1 LNERFDEI
9 VKLLFDISS
18 SDRLTL
24 LFAIR
29 KENLRLTQ
37 LAEKISATI
46 QETSRHLGRL
56 TDAKLIEKNSDGS
69 YTVTSYGR
77 LVLILLSSYNFLSKN
92 KDYFLSHD
100 ISFLPQEFIERIGE
114 LSLYEYSVNVSN
126 VLRHIEQVISSAK
139 EYIWLMADQ
148 AVITGPSINQAIG
161 NRDVSVNIIIP
172 KSSLT
177 SEEYQQIK
185 RLLRD
190 KLELKL
196 VPDENIKIGIAM
208 NEKIAGI
215 AFPDLKGK
223 MDFNSGFTSG
233 SIDFHKWCGDLFS
246 FYSNRLKKPF

>member
-1 LNERFDEI
+1 LNERFDEM

-18 SDRLTL
+18 TDRLTL
-24 LFAIR
+24 LFAII
-29 KENLRLTQ
+29 KGNLRLTQ

-100 ISFLPQEFIERIGE
+100 MSFLPQEFIERIGE
-114 LSLYEYSVNVSN
+114 LSVYEYSVNVSS
-126 VLRHIEQVISSAK
+126 VLRHIEHVVNSAN

-148 AVITGPSINQAIG
+148 AVITGPSIDQAIG
-161 NRDVSVNIIIP
+161 NCDVSVDIIIP

-177 SEEYQQIK
+177 SEEYQQIR
-185 RLLRD
+185 RLLKD

-196 VPDENIKIGIAM
+196 VPDESIKIGIAM

-233 SIDFHKWCGDLFS
+233 SIDFHKWCSDLFI

>member
-1 LNERFDEI
+1 M

-24 LFAIR
+24 LFAIS

-161 NRDVSVNIIIP
+161 NRNVYISIIIP
-172 KSSLT
+172 KNSLT

-185 RLLRD
+185 SLLRD

-196 VPDENIKIGIAM
+196 VPDENIKIGVAM
-208 NEKIAGI
+208 NERIAGI

-233 SIDFHKWCGDLFS
+233 SIDFHRWCRDLFS
-246 FYSNRLKKPF
+246 CYWNSLKN

>member
-1 LNERFDEI
+1 MNERFDEM

-29 KENLRLTQ
+29 KENRRLTH

-56 TDAKLIEKNSDGS
+56 TDAKLIEKNSDGFYS
-69 YTVTSYGR
+69 VTSYGR
-77 LVLILLSSYNFLSKN
+77 LVLILLSPYNFLSKN

-100 ISFLPQEFIERIGE
+100 MSFLPQEFVERIGE
-114 LSLYEYSVNVSN
+114 LSVYEYSVNVSN
-126 VLRHIEQVISSAK
+126 VRHIENVVNSAK

-148 AVITGPSINQAIG
+148 AVITGPFIDQAIG

-177 SEEYQQIK
+177 SEEYQQIR
-185 RLLRD
+185 RLLKD

-208 NEKIAGI
+208 NEKIAG
-215 AFPDLKGK
+215 
-223 MDFNSGFTSG
+223 M
-233 SIDFHKWCGDLFS
+233 LFQI
-246 FYSNRLKKPF
+246 

>member
-1 LNERFDEI
+1 MNERFDEI

-56 TDAKLIEKNSDGS
+56 TDAKLIEKNSDSS

-161 NRDVSVNIIIP
+161 NRDVCVNIIIP

-177 SEEYQQIK
+177 PEEYQQIK

>member
-1 LNERFDEI
+1 LNEHFDEM

-29 KENLRLTQ
+29 KENLRLTH

-56 TDAKLIEKNSDGS
+56 TDAKLIEKSSDGS
-69 YTVTSYGR
+69 YTLTSYGR
-77 LVLILLSSYNFLSKN
+77 LVLILLSSYSFLSKN

-100 ISFLPQEFIERIGE
+100 ISFLPQEFVERIGE
-114 LSLYEYSVNVSN
+114 LSVNEYSVNVSS
-126 VLRHIEQVISSAK
+126 VLRHIENVVNSAN

-161 NRDVSVNIIIP
+161 NRDVCVNIIIP

-177 SEEYQQIK
+177 PEEYQQIR

-196 VPDENIKIGIAM
+196 VPDENVTIGIAM

-223 MDFNSGFTSG
+223 MDFNSGLTSD
-233 SIDFHKWCGDLFS
+233 SIDFHKWCRDLFS
-246 FYSNRLKKPF
+246 FYWNRLKKPF

>member
-1 LNERFDEI
+1 M

-24 LFAIR
+24 LFAIS

-139 EYIWLMADQ
+139 ECIWLMADQ

-161 NRDVSVNIIIP
+161 NRNVYISIIIP
-172 KSSLT
+172 KNSLT
-177 SEEYQQIK
+177 SIPHSLHLYI
-185 RLLRD
+185 
-190 KLELKL
+190 L
-196 VPDENIKIGIAM
+196 VIINPEISLHIRV
-208 NEKIAGI
+208 
-215 AFPDLKGK
+215 F
-223 MDFNSGFTSG
+223 
-233 SIDFHKWCGDLFS
+233 
-246 FYSNRLKKPF
+246 

>member
-1 LNERFDEI
+1 MNERFDEM

-56 TDAKLIEKNSDGS
+56 TDAKLIEKNSDGFYS
-69 YTVTSYGR
+69 VTSYGR
-77 LVLILLSSYNFLSKN
+77 LVLILLSPYNFLSKN

-100 ISFLPQEFIERIGE
+100 MSFLPQEFVERIGE
-114 LSLYEYSVNVSN
+114 LSVYEYSVNVSS
-126 VLRHIEQVISSAK
+126 VLRHIENVVNSAN

-148 AVITGPSINQAIG
+148 AVITGPSIYQAIG

-177 SEEYQQIK
+177 SEEYQQI
-185 RLLRD
+185 
-190 KLELKL
+190 
-196 VPDENIKIGIAM
+196 
-208 NEKIAGI
+208 
-215 AFPDLKGK
+215 
-223 MDFNSGFTSG
+223 
-233 SIDFHKWCGDLFS
+233 
-246 FYSNRLKKPF
+246 

>member
-1 LNERFDEI
+1 LNECFDEI

-37 LAEKISATI
+37 LAEKIGATI

-77 LVLILLSSYNFLSKN
+77 LVLTLLSSYNFLSKN

-161 NRDVSVNIIIP
+161 NRDVCVSIIIP

-177 SEEYQQIK
+177 PEECQNIK
-185 RLLRD
+185 SLLRD

-196 VPDENIKIGIAM
+196 VPDENVKIGIAM

-233 SIDFHKWCGDLFS
+233 SIDFHKWCGDQSSHFL
-246 FYSNRLKKPF
+246 

>member
-1 LNERFDEI
+1 M

-37 LAEKISATI
+37 LVEKISATI
-46 QETSRHLGRL
+46 QKTSRHLGRL
-56 TDAKLIEKNSDGS
+56 TDAKLIEKNSDGFYS
-69 YTVTSYGR
+69 VTSYGR
-77 LVLILLSSYNFLSKN
+77 LVLILLSTYNFLSKN

-100 ISFLPQEFIERIGE
+100 MSFLPQEFVERIGE
-114 LSLYEYSVNVSN
+114 LSVYEYSVNVSS
-126 VLRHIEQVISSAK
+126 VLRHIENVVNSAK

-148 AVITGPSINQAIG
+148 AVITGPSIDQAIG
-161 NRDVSVNIIIP
+161 NRDVTVNIIIP

-177 SEEYQQIK
+177 SEEYQQIR
-185 RLLRD
+185 RLLKD

-223 MDFNSGFTSG
+223 MDFNSDIS
-233 SIDFHKWCGDLFS
+233 HKRQ
-246 FYSNRLKKPF
+246 Y

>member
-1 LNERFDEI
+1 MNERFDEI

-18 SDRLTL
+18 SYRLTL
-24 LFAIR
+24 LFAVR

-56 TDAKLIEKNSDGS
+56 IDAKLIEKNSDGS

-114 LSLYEYSVNVSN
+114 LSLYEYSLNVSN

-177 SEEYQQIK
+177 PEEYQQIK

>member
-1 LNERFDEI
+1 MNERFDEI

-148 AVITGPSINQAIG
+148 AVITGPSIDQAIG

-177 SEEYQQIK
+177 SE
-185 RLLRD
+185 
-190 KLELKL
+190 
-196 VPDENIKIGIAM
+196 
-208 NEKIAGI
+208 
-215 AFPDLKGK
+215 
-223 MDFNSGFTSG
+223 GF
-233 SIDFHKWCGDLFS
+233 
-246 FYSNRLKKPF
+246 